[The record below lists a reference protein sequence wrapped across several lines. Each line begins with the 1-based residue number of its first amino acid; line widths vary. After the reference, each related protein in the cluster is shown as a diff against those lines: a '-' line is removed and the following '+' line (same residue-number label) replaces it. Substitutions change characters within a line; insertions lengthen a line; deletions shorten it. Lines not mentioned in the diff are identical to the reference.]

1 MAGRSVDRANR
12 EARAAEQEARRE
24 AEQQPVADNTNAAPA
39 AEIGV
44 AGLWGGFKG
53 VLSRGAEVAQEIAE
67 DPSKIK
73 EMAKEAAEDIG
84 FNDAAEYVTTE
95 ATKLALYSLTV
106 VKPEFA
112 GIVNTINS
120 NDQLVGAIGNYLGDD
135 LSRIVEMAST
145 LSPDGTENLTEES
158 QKAALEALENTLKN
172 PVVAEDIA
180 IALNNMAENPDT
192 ITMTN
197 FQALITAAKSFD
209 ITNPDVGRQEI
220 QQAYVGLG
228 MSPEDAN
235 EAIQSIYDKAVQD
248 IKIDTVLAPI
258 VNGDPDMKGV
268 TDAIKGNPEL
278 SEAIVNYIKSD
289 INAAGDIKELFTNED
304 GITLTGDAKIAAL
317 KTLEVAIN
325 DPEKSALMTKA
336 INNIAADPNDNI
348 TVDGLKELNAAIDE
362 YSVWDASGSTERV
375 QKAFVSL
382 GMTEAEANEAI
393 ELEALNRI
401 NGSGL
406 GLAAGILTAIGLD
419 PSWLMGKLADFLE
432 MIGVSSEF
440 TGSLRNMFNENGL
453 AELPE
458 FAQSFLGTNTSNTH
472 ANSQTAS
479 EPNKENLANEDAVM
493 GQDVVPSG
501 EYLGAEYQSPA
512 SEIGRTVAF
521 DIHNGSEP
529 GNVYGAAQQTASL
542 NRSFGPSMAGV
553 VMTPDEVKEVTRTA
567 PAMASNNQM
576 TLSA

>member
-1 MAGRSVDRANR
+1 MGGGADRRDRRTAP
-12 EARAAEQEARRE
+12 AAAAEQARRD
-24 AEQQPVADNTNAAPA
+24 AEQQPAADTTNSAPVA
-39 AEIGV
+39 E
-44 AGLWGGFKG
+44 AGGLFAGI
-53 VLSRGAEVAQEIAE
+53 SGAWSNIKETAQEVSE
-67 DPSKIK
+67 D
-73 EMAKEAAEDIG
+73 MG
-84 FNDAAEYVTTE
+84 LNNAAEYVTAGVTAG
-95 ATKLALYSLTV
+95 ATKLALNSLSMI
-106 VKPEFA
+106 KPEFA

-135 LSRIVEMAST
+135 LSRIGEMAST
-145 LSPDGTENLTEES
+145 LSPDDTENLTEES
-158 QKAALEALENTLKN
+158 QKAALEAVENTLKN

-180 IALNNMAENPDT
+180 TALNNMAANPDT

-248 IKIDTVLAPI
+248 IKIDNVLAPI

-268 TDAIKGNPEL
+268 TDAIKRNPEL

-304 GITLTGDAKIAAL
+304 GVTLTGDAKIAAL

-458 FAQSFLGTNTSNTH
+458 FAQIFLGTNNSNTQ
-472 ANSQTAS
+472 ASSQTAS
-479 EPNKENLANEDAVM
+479 GPSHENLANEDAVM

-529 GNVYGAAQQTASL
+529 GDVYGAAQQTASL
-542 NRSFGPSMAGV
+542 NQTFGPSMAGV
-553 VMTPDEVKEVTRTA
+553 VMTPDEVQEVTRTA